1 MAFLKTKFVPATE
14 KTVGKK
20 SVKESELDFLE
31 PSSRENVA
39 TIAEGHMMD
48 TRDIYFVKGSAK
60 NKLLSSKFDKILLRF
75 ADLLDMRQHR
85 VSAPILKS

>member
-1 MAFLKTKFVPATE
+1 MDGFFENKIRSSH
-14 KTVGKK
+14 GKDSGEEIRK
-20 SVKESELDFLE
+20 RKELDFLE

-75 ADLLDMRQHR
+75 AGGRKIFCVYGENFL
-85 VSAPILKS
+85 

>member
-1 MAFLKTKFVPATE
+1 
-14 KTVGKK
+14 
-20 SVKESELDFLE
+20 
-31 PSSRENVA
+31 
-39 TIAEGHMMD
+39 MMD